1 MRMKEVGVKEL
12 GEKVSK
18 GRAAPLWVGA
28 TADPICRAGEYKKE
42 YSENATMHYA
52 KTSNMNHAENQL
64 LAKCNEREGCA
75 AACFVTKEVV
85 TNRAP
90 FLFHLDISTRLL

>member
-1 MRMKEVGVKEL
+1 MKEVGVKEL

-64 LAKCNEREGCA
+64 LAKCNEREGCV

-90 FLFHLDISTRLL
+90 FLFHLDIST